1 MHSASTSSSPSSSS
15 FPVFSSAFG
24 ASFDANFDGSKP
36 PPAAAAP
43 NPPCANAAP
52 KIGVVVGGAV
62 CRHSFRSRLRQSL
75 VARRRARA
83 SPGRRAVVAR
93 RERPHAHLVR
103 GVLAHRARSIASR
116 CAATPSRAAL
126 HVDHRRA
133 RARRRRRVVDAH
145 VRGGDDVRRR
155 ARESTR
161 DAGARRATRI
171 FRIRESSVDANRRR
185 IDRRARLTSAPTPAD
200 VLRIHAPARRG
211 AARRAADAAHG
222 GRRRTVSVRV
232 PGTKRARGALL
243 RRGTTRAHAGGA
255 QARDGVPGVP
265 RAGGAR
271 RGESGRTRGAARR
284 RRRERR
290 RRDGRGD
297 AKARRRAVATI
308 RWYIVIT
315 KNARVARSTHGSR
328 PPTAGE
334 ERVRAVADEL
344 RVSPHVG

>member
-1 MHSASTSSSPSSSS
+1 M
-15 FPVFSSAFG
+15 
-24 ASFDANFDGSKP
+24 
-36 PPAAAAP
+36 
-43 NPPCANAAP
+43 
-52 KIGVVVGGAV
+52 
-62 CRHSFRSRLRQSL
+62 
-75 VARRRARA
+75 
-83 SPGRRAVVAR
+83 
-93 RERPHAHLVR
+93 
-103 GVLAHRARSIASR
+103 
-116 CAATPSRAAL
+116 
-126 HVDHRRA
+126 
-133 RARRRRRVVDAH
+133 
-145 VRGGDDVRRR
+145 RGGDDVRRR

-297 AKARRRAVATI
+297 AKARRRAGDQGDARTRARRERGVGAVQQERGENFSQHAAT
-308 RWYIVIT
+308 REVHRRRRVLALLRRRSAVV
-315 KNARVARSTHGSR
+315 NRGSSAR
-328 PPTAGE
+328 
-334 ERVRAVADEL
+334 RAHSL
-344 RVSPHVG
+344 